1 MTIFDTLKSFFV
13 GKDEEETGPKLI
25 KPAMNIGTVPI
36 ESPLVPMKSR
46 VDAPQPGFDLQATSI
61 TRFQQNT
68 FNPYA
73 YSTFRGLFNYTEPS
87 FYRDYDE
94 SYRQNP
100 FTSMVVEY
108 LMHEVFANDYH
119 FEGPGGKVVEA
130 FFQLDN
136 TREKIKISTREMFKK
151 GNGFMD
157 KTKKGNKLIK
167 TRVLHTD
174 YITIDF
180 DPKTGDR
187 IYKQTGAP
195 GVPVAG
201 GGTGSM
207 ITLKPDFLIHYMLKE
222 EVGIQYGVSL
232 LRNNLVFLT
241 ALMDVG
247 GDIMAALK
255 RVAYAPIV
263 ANLDLDWLADEKKKE
278 DYITAYKK
286 NLTEVQSA
294 TNNFVVDKRHKLE
307 LLGSGA
313 AGARLLPTNQMIEPI
328 LSVVLINF
336 GVPLGIFIQT
346 GANKSIIEEQRA
358 AMQRFYEDIRNRI
371 KYYVETKIIPDI
383 TGHGT
388 TLVWNKPPIT
398 SPEVQAAMSIHIKA
412 FEDGLLSREWILE
425 NWDIED
431 HGTSFAAP
439 PLSMK
444 KTKKPENVKAVVE
457 DENEDSEG

>member
-1 MTIFDTLKSFFV
+1 MKR
-13 GKDEEETGPKLI
+13 EEPKGPILI
-25 KPAMNIGTVPI
+25 PPAMGLETVPI
-36 ESPLVPMKSR
+36 KPPITSLKPMEMTET
-46 VDAPQPGFDLQATSI
+46 VEPGFDLQATSI
-61 TRFQQNT
+61 VRFQQNT

-100 FTSMVVEY
+100 FTSMVIEY
-108 LMHEVFANDYH
+108 LLHEIFANDYH
-119 FEGPGGKVVEA
+119 FEGPGSKVVED
-130 FFQLDN
+130 FFVLDN
-136 TREKIKISTREMFKK
+136 TREKIKITTREMLKK

-157 KTKKGNKLIK
+157 KTTKGKKMMK
-167 TRVLHTD
+167 TRILDPNLISVE
-174 YITIDF
+174 F
-180 DPKTGDR
+180 DPKSGDR
-187 IYKQTGAP
+187 IYKQGGA
-195 GVPVAG
+195 
-201 GGTGSM
+201 
-207 ITLKPDFLIHYMLKE
+207 TLKSEYLMHFMLKE
-222 EVGIQYGVSL
+222 EVGLPYGVSL

-263 ANLDLDWLADEKKKE
+263 ANLDLDWLPTVKEKE
-278 DYITAYKK
+278 DYIAAYKK

-336 GVPLGIFIQT
+336 GIPLGIFIQT

-358 AMQRFYEDIRNRI
+358 AMQRFYEDLRNRI
-371 KYYVETKIIPDI
+371 KFYIETKIIPDV
-383 TGHGT
+383 TGRGT

-398 SPEVQAAMSIHIKA
+398 SPEVQNAFKVHIAAYES
-412 FEDGLLSREWILE
+412 GLLSKEWILE
-425 NWDIED
+425 HWDIED
-431 HGTSFAAP
+431 KGVEFASP
-439 PLSMK
+439 KSK
-444 KTKKPENVKAVVE
+444 ENKQPAK
-457 DENEDSEG
+457 